1 MSARAKD
8 VTNAAATGSAPGVF
22 APKIKRHVT
31 LPTLSKLKDGQTIYI
46 RFDSVMTISKV
57 VKPVLKPGDK
67 PEEPATIAQVT
78 MLDTG
83 ELYTFLVP
91 AVVKSVLNEEYPKD
105 AYLGKGFAIQQVGQ
119 KDGKRYKNYTVA
131 ELEL

>member
-8 VTNAAATGSAPGVF
+8 VVAAAATGSAPGVF
-22 APKIKRHVT
+22 VPKVKRHVT
-31 LPTLSKLKDGQTIYI
+31 LPTLGKLKDGQVIYI
-46 RFDSVMTISKV
+46 RFDSVMSVSKV
-57 VKPVLKPGDK
+57 TKPQKDGQPK
-67 PEEPATIAQVT
+67 EEPATIAQVT

-91 AVVKSVLNEEYPKD
+91 AVVKSVLNEEYPKET
-105 AYLGKGFAIQQVGQ
+105 YLGKGFAITQVGQ